1 MSDWEDDYDAMWS
14 DTSTTNAGPTTISLD
29 DLNAVDISNFDP
41 MYDDFYD
48 TSSYDDFYDTSSLD
62 EILGIGKK
70 DDKNI
75 FQKVLGGIGST
86 VGGIGSALLG
96 GGGGGG
102 GGGNSTSNLLRALG
116 IGGAAYLAKDKGY
129 FDPKRPKVGYQGKIP
144 KYQAI
149 QEQVTGR
156 DDSDRRP
163 GSGGRRYMSDVI
175 YAQQPENQKP
185 MSVAEA
191 RTAAKAQAQGFAEG
205 GDVAAFLQGLG
216 GGEGGGGQSFQQL
229 MQGMQ
234 PQGRAAPQQIQP
246 APTQPAPMPA
256 PSGGNFDIEA
266 VLAMLQKQQ
275 GGKTQ
280 PTEDLALPSKYK
292 MPEPDYQVG
301 SDGGV
306 YDAAFYGY
314 DMGGMTVNSYDPE
327 TDTYTGTTTNGMTG
341 RPSPKTWK
349 SSELPQGYKDAYSS
363 YQKGELKYK
372 DQRAPG
378 QQIEDIL
385 GKLGDFKS
393 APVTEG
399 GDISEKLKE
408 AMKGKV
414 PPRDPTAP
422 APRLPPGKGDFDPK
436 KGQRK
441 SKPIPSPM
449 QPPPMGMPKLPP
461 RQPQP
466 VPVPIPRNM
475 PKRPQPMPDLPP
487 RQTRPTPPVDYS
499 KILEGM
505 GGIGGMFA
513 EGGEVGYLNGN
524 SDGQADEVKANIDGV
539 QEARLSDG
547 EYVLPADLVALL
559 GNGNSNAGAKALDDF
574 MAMVRKQGTGT
585 EKQQKNIDVTK
596 VLETL
601 TKKPKRAPRANKAL
615 ARKIGKG

>member
-1 MSDWEDDYDAMWS
+1 MGNKVTDF
-14 DTSTTNAGPTTISLD
+14 LK
-29 DLNAVDISNFDP
+29 DLVGGASNV
-41 MYDDFYD
+41 
-48 TSSYDDFYDTSSLD
+48 
-62 EILGIGKK
+62 IGGVK
-70 DDKNI
+70 DNNTLAALLA
-75 FQKVLGGIGST
+75 LGGAS
-86 VGGIGSALLG
+86 
-96 GGGGGG
+96 
-102 GGGNSTSNLLRALG
+102 
-116 IGGAAYLAKDKGY
+116 YAKDRGY
-129 FDPKRPKVGYQGKIP
+129 LDKDIPVVGYQGKIP
-144 KYQAI
+144 EYQAI

-156 DDSDRRP
+156 DDSNRRP

-349 SSELPQGYKDAYSS
+349 RSELPQGYKDAYSS

-399 GDISEKLKE
+399 GDISERLKE

-422 APRLPPGKGDFDPK
+422 APRLPPGKG
-436 KGQRK
+436 QRQ

-461 RQPQP
+461 RQPQPVPVPIPRDMPKRPQP

-513 EGGEVGYLNGN
+513 EGGEVGYLDGD

-547 EYVLPADLVALL
+547 EYVLPADLVSLL
-559 GNGNSNAGAKALDDF
+559 GNGNSDAGAKALDEF
-574 MAMVRKQGTGT
+574 MAMVRKKGTGT
-585 EKQQKNIDVTK
+585 EKQQKNIDAVK
-596 VLETL
+596 VLKTL
-601 TKKPKRAPRANKAL
+601 TKNKKA
-615 ARKIGKG
+615 